1 MEIPWDSFELFRFVD
16 EAIRQNTDHLKLSEL
31 LAKSPFAEIRGKVLD
46 YIALVPKYRKKFQTE
61 AFLACDRLA
70 LEQSTAKDIGTYK
83 AKRFPKTGSIDDLCC
98 GMGGDSFFL
107 STETEVRGYDL
118 SPERVVMYRFNTR
131 AMGFERKAKIADV
144 RSIENRSEYFTIDS
158 ARREKLGDSQRNFS
172 ELTPTFSEILEIAEH
187 YRGGIAKLPPGY
199 PTEEFP
205 PDAELAYI
213 GSRNDCRECLVLF
226 GEMAQNPGKVR
237 AVAIDASGKAHEWL
251 SNDSLSK
258 TPELPSGP
266 LREFLAEPIPVL
278 VRSHL
283 FSEIALRTFPTASL
297 LSPGIAYVTSSEP
310 LDRSAFHNY
319 RVLGCVPLSTGKVKA
334 LLKAN
339 NIGKL
344 TLKKRGVEIV
354 PEAEIKRLSPKGSE
368 EGILFYT
375 RINGEKTAI
384 LAVPV

>member
-1 MEIPWDSFELFRFVD
+1 MEIPWDNPELFRFVD

-107 STETEVRGYDL
+107 PKETEVRGYDL
-118 SPERVVMYRFNTR
+118 SPERVAMYRFNTR

-172 ELTPTFSEILEIAEH
+172 ELTPTFSEILEIAEL

-199 PTEEFP
+199 PTKEFP
-205 PDAELAYI
+205 ADVETAYL

-226 GEMAQNPGKVR
+226 GEMMRHPGKVR
-237 AVAIDASGKAHEWL
+237 AVTIDASGEAHEWL
-251 SNDSLSK
+251 SDFSLSEM
-258 TPELPSGP
+258 PELSTGP
-266 LREFLAEPIPVL
+266 LREFIAEPIPVL

-283 FSEIALRTFPTASL
+283 FSEIALKTSPTASL

-310 LDRSAFHNY
+310 LDRSAFHIY

-354 PEAEIKRLSPKGSE
+354 PEAEIKRLSPKGSG

>member
-1 MEIPWDSFELFRFVD
+1 MEIPWDNPELFRFVD

-46 YIALVPKYRKKFQTE
+46 YIALVPKFRKKFQTK

-83 AKRFPKTGSIDDLCC
+83 AKLFPKASSIDDLCC

-118 SPERVVMYRFNTR
+118 SPERVDMYRFNTR

-205 PDAELAYI
+205 ADVETAYL

-226 GEMAQNPGKVR
+226 GEMMRHPGKVR
-237 AVAIDASGKAHEWL
+237 AVAIDASGEAHEWL
-251 SNDSLSK
+251 SDFSLSEM
-258 TPELPSGP
+258 PELSTGP

-283 FSEIALRTFPTASL
+283 FSEIALKTSPTASL
-297 LSPGIAYVTSSEP
+297 VSPGIAYVTSSTP
-310 LDRSAFHNY
+310 LDKFAFHNY
-319 RVLGCVPLSTGKVKA
+319 RVLGSVPLSTGKVKA
-334 LLKAN
+334 LLKAHD
-339 NIGKL
+339 IGKL

>member
-46 YIALVPKYRKKFQTE
+46 YIALVPKYRKKFQTK

-83 AKRFPKTGSIDDLCC
+83 AKLFPKASSIDDLCC

-118 SPERVVMYRFNTR
+118 SPERVAMYRFNTR

-205 PDAELAYI
+205 ADVETAYL

-226 GEMAQNPGKVR
+226 GEMMRHPGKVR
-237 AVAIDASGKAHEWL
+237 AVAIDASGEAHEWL
-251 SNDSLSK
+251 SDFSLSEM
-258 TPELPSGP
+258 PELSTGP

-283 FSEIALRTFPTASL
+283 FSEIALKTSPTASL
-297 LSPGIAYVTSSEP
+297 VSPGIAYVTSSTP
-310 LDRSAFHNY
+310 LDKFAFHNY
-319 RVLGCVPLSTGKVKA
+319 RVLGSVPLSTGKVKA
-334 LLKAN
+334 LLKAHD
-339 NIGKL
+339 IGKL

>member
-1 MEIPWDSFELFRFVD
+1 MDIPWDNPELFRLVALAV
-16 EAIRQNTDHLKLSEL
+16 ERNTDHLKLSEL

-118 SPERVVMYRFNTR
+118 SPERVAMYRFNTR
-131 AMGFERKAKIADV
+131 AMGFERNAEIADV
-144 RSIENRSEYFTIDS
+144 RTIKNRGDFFSIDS
-158 ARREKLGDSQRNFS
+158 ARRGKLGDCQRNFS
-172 ELTPTFSEILEIAEH
+172 ELTPSFPEIFEIARH

-205 PDAELAYI
+205 ADAETAYL

-226 GEMAQNPGKVR
+226 GEMAQNPGKIR
-237 AVAIDASGKAHEWL
+237 AVAIDASGEAHEWL
-251 SNDSLSK
+251 SDFSLSEI
-258 TPELPSGP
+258 PELPTGP
-266 LREFLAEPIPVL
+266 LGEFIAEPIPVL

-283 FSEIALRTFPTASL
+283 FSEIALRTSPTASL

-310 LDRSAFHNY
+310 LDKSAFHNY

-375 RINGEKTAI
+375 RINGEKAAI